1 MPQTDLISLSRLQSM
16 IKTGIDQAHP
26 LPYWVAAEISELKVN
41 YSGHCYLELV
51 EKGGANHVPK
61 AKANAVI
68 WRNTYA
74 MLEPYFRQLTGQVLA
89 AGLQVLVK
97 VVVSYHELYGLSLQI
112 TDIDPA
118 YTLGDMERQRQETV
132 ARLQADG
139 VFEMNRELELP
150 VVIQRLAPQC
160 RRLSGFL

>member
-51 EKGGANHVPK
+51 EKGGANHIPK

-74 MLEPYFRQLTGQVLA
+74 MLEPYFPSVDGASARGRI
-89 AGLQVLVK
+89 AGVGESGGIVSR
-97 VVVSYHELYGLSLQI
+97 VVR
-112 TDIDPA
+112 PF
-118 YTLGDMERQRQETV
+118 V
-132 ARLQADG
+132 ANYRH
-139 VFEMNRELELP
+139 
-150 VVIQRLAPQC
+150 
-160 RRLSGFL
+160 

>member
-97 VVVSYHELYGLSLQI
+97 VVVLSLI
-112 TDIDPA
+112 HISEPT
-118 YTLGDMERQRQETV
+118 RH
-132 ARLQADG
+132 
-139 VFEMNRELELP
+139 
-150 VVIQRLAPQC
+150 
-160 RRLSGFL
+160 